1 MAQDNKRRRILS
13 YENMSADLAAAFAE
27 KYPNGSNDYLQDLTR
42 YTKPDGTP
50 FFAVTLEMPD
60 SICLIKIQ
68 VEVDD
73 VEDLE
78 KWLEGEMAANS
89 EQVAG
94 ATPSADEN
102 STLPDDNISQ
112 YGSGEDDN

>member
-1 MAQDNKRRRILS
+1 MEL
-13 YENMSADLAAAFAE
+13 L
-27 KYPNGSNDYLQDLTR
+27 
-42 YTKPDGTP
+42 

-78 KWLEGEMAANS
+78 KWLETEMDANS
-89 EQVAG
+89 EQVTG
-94 ATPSADEN
+94 ARPTADEN

-112 YGSGEDDN
+112 YGTGEDDN